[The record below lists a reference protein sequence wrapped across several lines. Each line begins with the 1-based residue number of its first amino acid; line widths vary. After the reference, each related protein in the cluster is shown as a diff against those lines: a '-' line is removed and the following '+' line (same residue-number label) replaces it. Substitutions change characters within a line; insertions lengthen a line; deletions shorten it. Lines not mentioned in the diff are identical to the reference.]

1 MEGGWREEVGKDM
14 EEKLGSVQLTLFLSY
29 QSEEDVGSQK
39 GGEEEEEEEE
49 RRRRGGGGGGE
60 EEERRRRGGGEERGW
75 REGWKETKYSIQ
87 HRAQMIHQ
95 TAKTQRE
102 RHGEGWRRMEKDGE
116 TGNEFTVPQCC
127 YGYLLKGKGCGPGLS
142 DGKVSPQGGSVRAG
156 VRLCGVGR
164 VMVSDRCWF
173 SVRVRI

>member
-1 MEGGWREEVGKDM
+1 MCDALKDQLCSKLCQHNTCTPRGRAEEQ
-14 EEKLGSVQLTLFLSY
+14 EKV
-29 QSEEDVGSQK
+29 
-39 GGEEEEEEEE
+39 
-49 RRRRGGGGGGE
+49 
-60 EEERRRRGGGEERGW
+60 
-75 REGWKETKYSIQ
+75 
-87 HRAQMIHQ
+87 
-95 TAKTQRE
+95 
-102 RHGEGWRRMEKDGE
+102 GE

-173 SVRVRI
+173 SVRVRTRS